1 MTENEFLLTI
11 WNFSSQSCQAKKV
24 TRIDQFIVSNIFL
37 FNIKF
42 LKLRSKKCVQT
53 VTENWYL
60 DD

>member
-11 WNFSSQSCQAKKV
+11 WTSCQAKKV
-24 TRIDQFIVSNIFL
+24 TRRDQFIVSKIFL